1 MLTYKSIIGFFESIF
16 KGILLILFL
25 IFKNHF
31 KKLKLIFNFIMKIY
45 YSLNGNVLFRQGRKS
60 SILIKI
66 VVPIREGTLVDL
78 CKYLMASDS
87 FEGAD

>member
-1 MLTYKSIIGFFESIF
+1 
-16 KGILLILFL
+16 
-25 IFKNHF
+25 
-31 KKLKLIFNFIMKIY
+31 MKIY